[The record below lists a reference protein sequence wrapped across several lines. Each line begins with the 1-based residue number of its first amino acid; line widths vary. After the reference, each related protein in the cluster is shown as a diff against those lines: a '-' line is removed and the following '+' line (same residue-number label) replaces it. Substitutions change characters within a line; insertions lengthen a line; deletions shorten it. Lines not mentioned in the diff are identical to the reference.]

1 MKILQLSHKMP
12 FPLHDGGACSICNTA
27 VGLMNGGMDVKV
39 FAIST
44 SRRKVDQ
51 KEVPAEYSART
62 RFSCCEVDTRVKPHA
77 ALLNLLS
84 RESYFVARFWSEEWN
99 EALVNILHEEK
110 FDVIQLEHVY
120 LCLYLETIREHST
133 AKIILRPQN
142 VENQVWSRCIAC
154 EKNPLKRQY
163 LRIATN
169 RLRRFEMNAAAKVD
183 GIIAISD
190 ADAAVFRAYAPGI
203 NVISVPLGFDFSR
216 IMNCDLRQEYDDF
229 PVFYHLGS
237 MDWMPNIQGMR
248 WFIDEV
254 VPYIRKEYPGFR
266 FRMAGKSMPQWFL
279 ERQDENIIVDRM
291 VSDSL
296 DYQRDKSI
304 MVVPLL
310 SGGGLRAKI
319 IEGMALGKT
328 IISTS
333 VGAEGIPFTDGEDLL
348 IANTKEEF
356 AMQVAKCRDSREMC
370 MKIGE
375 NARILA
381 LEYFDCN
388 ALAGKM
394 IAFYDEIAG
403 NRDIP
408 EDI

>member
-27 VGLMNGGMDVKV
+27 VGLMNRGMDVTV
-39 FAIST
+39 FAIT
-44 SRRKVDQ
+44 TPRRKAHQ
-51 KEVPAEYSART
+51 EEVPAEYSART
-62 RFSCCEVDTRVKPHA
+62 RFSCCEVDTRIKPVA
-77 ALLNLLS
+77 AFLNLFS
-84 RESYFVARFWSEEWN
+84 HESYFVERFWSDAWN
-99 EALVNILHEEK
+99 AGLERILAHEK
-110 FDVIQLEHVY
+110 FDIIQLEHIY
-120 LCLYLETIREHST
+120 LCLYLETIRKHSN
-133 AKIILRPQN
+133 AKVILRPQN

-163 LRIATN
+163 LRIATE
-169 RLRRFEMNAAAKVD
+169 RLKRFEMKAAAKVD

-190 ADAAVFRAYAPGI
+190 ADAAVFRTYAPGMNI
-203 NVISVPLGFDFSR
+203 ISVPLGFDFSR
-216 IMNCDLRQEYDDF
+216 VMNYNLQQGYDDF
-229 PVFYHLGS
+229 PAFYHLGS

-248 WFIDEV
+248 WFVDEV

-266 FRMAGKSMPQWFL
+266 FRMAGKNMPQWFM
-279 ERQDENIIVDRM
+279 ERQDENIIADRM

-296 DYQRDKSI
+296 DYQRDKAVMI
-304 MVVPLL
+304 VPLL

-333 VGAEGIPFTDGEDLL
+333 VGAEGIPYTDGENLL

-370 MKIGE
+370 LKIGE
-375 NARILA
+375 NARMLA

-394 IAFYDEIAG
+394 IAFYHEILG
-403 NRDIP
+403 NQGISDNN
-408 EDI
+408 